1 MPHLSFRTGAKLA
14 MARQEHVIR
23 ETHCGIRYRDGV
35 LEVLGPG
42 RYPVTPKWKTRWL
55 RRPVESYSSLD
66 LRERELTIK
75 GQEILTSDKVAIRV
89 TIITNFKVVDP
100 RAAVTQVESFQDRV
114 YSDVQLAARRSLA
127 SMTLDE
133 ILTNRNKLSDDILH
147 DVAEGAAAY
156 GIAIQRAHVK
166 DLVFP
171 GNLQEIMNRVLATER
186 RSEAERVEA
195 RTKAETS
202 RIEADAKAETSRIE
216 AEAKAVVVATAARAQ
231 LQAQRIAAEA
241 EAEGIR
247 IRAAAERDALQE
259 RVEMAQ
265 AYDANP
271 ALLKLQELETLA
283 DVGKNANAR
292 IYLGVD
298 QTLDVYGNMRQV
310 RSTGS

>member
-1 MPHLSFRTGAKLA
+1 
-14 MARQEHVIR
+14 MARQEFVVN
-23 ETHCGIRYRDGV
+23 ETHCGIRYRDGK
-35 LEVLGPG
+35 LEILGPG
-42 RYPVTPKWKTRWL
+42 RYPSQVGKPSRW
-55 RRPVESYSSLD
+55 RRGPVETHWTLD

-75 GQEILTSDKVAIRV
+75 GQEILTADKVAIRV

-100 RAAVTQVESFQDRV
+100 RAAVTQVESFEDRV

-127 SMTLDE
+127 SMTLEE
-133 ILTNRNKLSDDILH
+133 ILTNRNKLSDDILQ
-147 DVAEGAAAY
+147 DVAEGAEAY
-156 GIAIQRAHVK
+156 GIAIKRAHVK

-186 RSEAERVEA
+186 LSEAERVEA
-195 RTKAETS
+195 RTKADT
-202 RIEADAKAETSRIE
+202 ALIE
-216 AEAKAVVVATAARAQ
+216 AEAKAAVVGTAARAQ
-231 LQAQRIAAEA
+231 LEAQRVAAEA

-247 IRAAAERDALQE
+247 IRAAAEREALE
-259 RVEMAQ
+259 GRLEVAQ
-265 AYDANP
+265 AYEANP

-283 DVGKNANAR
+283 EVGKNANAR